1 MRIREVLE
9 SFLDIYFDPIE
20 KEDDFTF
27 NLTWKATALPHIVWP
42 EEYLRPELQRFQKV
56 FMVWT
61 IDRVMFP
68 MGLQFPLSPTDPAS
82 YEFLGRFN
90 ADAPFKL
97 IPKHFKVLT
106 NGKRKAILKKADA
119 ATLSRLQEFLV

>member
-9 SFLDIYFDPIE
+9 SFLDIYFAPIE

-27 NLTWKATALPHIVWP
+27 NLTWKAAALPHIVWP
-42 EEYLRPELQRFQKV
+42 EEYLRPELQRFQQV
-56 FMVWT
+56 LMVWL
-61 IDRVMFP
+61 IDRVSFP
-68 MGLQFPLSPTDPAS
+68 LGLQFPLSQTDPAS

-97 IPKHFKVLT
+97 IPKHFKVVT
-106 NGKRKAILKKADA
+106 NGKRKAVLKKADE
-119 ATLSRLQEFLV
+119 ATVARLHEFIV